1 MANTLRLEIVTP
13 LEKAYSDDVQMVV
26 IPGVEGEMGIY
37 PMHIPVMTEIKPGEL
52 KIIKDGQE
60 SDFAVGEGFVEIT
73 QTSVTVLTDMAV
85 AESAIDERTVE
96 KAIERAQAA
105 LRSGE
110 ALKAEEFAAME
121 ATLEKSLVQL
131 RRSQRGVVAA
141 LASPLSRSPDLP
153 RI

>member
-13 LEKAYSDDVQMVV
+13 QEKAYSDDVAMVV

-52 KIIKDGQE
+52 KIIKDGVE

-85 AESAIDERTVE
+85 AESAIDERAVE
-96 KAIERAQAA
+96 KAIERAQSA
-105 LRSGE
+105 LHHAE
-110 ALKAEEFAAME
+110 ALNAEEIATTE
-121 ATLEKSLVQL
+121 ASLEKSLVQL
-131 RRSQRGVVAA
+131 HLKRRRK
-141 LASPLSRSPDLP
+141 
-153 RI
+153 

>member
-13 LEKAYSDDVQMVV
+13 LEKAYADDVAMVV

-37 PMHIPVMTEIKPGEL
+37 PMHIPVMTEIKPGAL
-52 KIIKDGQE
+52 RILKDGQE

-85 AESAIDERTVE
+85 AASAIDERAVE

-105 LRSGE
+105 LRHAE
-110 ALKAEEFAAME
+110 TMNAEEIATTEAA
-121 ATLEKSLVQL
+121 LEKSLAQL
-131 RRSQRGVVAA
+131 HLKRRKK
-141 LASPLSRSPDLP
+141 
-153 RI
+153 

>member
-13 LEKAYSDDVQMVV
+13 LEKAYSDDVAMVV

-52 KIIKDGQE
+52 RILKDGQE

-73 QTSVTVLTDMAV
+73 QTSVTVLTDMAI
-85 AESAIDERTVE
+85 AESAIDERAVE

-105 LRSGE
+105 LRHAE
-110 ALKAEEFAAME
+110 AMNAEEIATTEAA
-121 ATLEKSLVQL
+121 LERSLVQL
-131 RRSQRGVVAA
+131 HLKRRKK
-141 LASPLSRSPDLP
+141 
-153 RI
+153 

>member
-13 LEKAYSDDVQMVV
+13 LEKAFSDDVQMVV

-37 PMHIPVMTEIKPGEL
+37 PMHIPVMTEIKPGVL

-60 SDFAVGEGFVEIT
+60 SDFAVGEGFVEIA
-73 QTSVTVLTDMAV
+73 QDHVTVLTDMAV
-85 AESAIDERTVE
+85 AESAIDERAVE

-105 LRSGE
+105 LRNSE
-110 ALKAEEFAAME
+110 ALKSEEIATVE

-131 RRSQRGVVAA
+131 HVKRRKK
-141 LASPLSRSPDLP
+141 
-153 RI
+153 

>member
-13 LEKAYSDDVQMVV
+13 LEKAYSEDVQMVV

-85 AESAIDERTVE
+85 VESAIDERAVE

-105 LRSGE
+105 LHHSE
-110 ALKAEEFAAME
+110 MLNAEEIATTEAA
-121 ATLEKSLVQL
+121 LEKSLVQL
-131 RRSQRGVVAA
+131 HLKRRKK
-141 LASPLSRSPDLP
+141 
-153 RI
+153 

>member
-52 KIIKDGQE
+52 RIIKDGVE

-73 QTSVTVLTDMAV
+73 QDHVTVLTDMAIV
-85 AESAIDERTVE
+85 ESAIDERAVE
-96 KAIERAQAA
+96 KAIERAQTA
-105 LRSGE
+105 LRNAE
-110 ALKAEEFAAME
+110 ALNAEEIATVE

-131 RRSQRGVVAA
+131 HLKRRKK
-141 LASPLSRSPDLP
+141 
-153 RI
+153 

>member
-13 LEKAYSDDVQMVV
+13 LEKAYSDDVAMVV

-52 KIIKDGQE
+52 RILKDGQE

-73 QTSVTVLTDMAV
+73 QTRVTVLTDMAI
-85 AESAIDERTVE
+85 AESAIDERAVE

-105 LRSGE
+105 LRHAE
-110 ALKAEEFAAME
+110 AMNAEEIATTEAA
-121 ATLEKSLVQL
+121 LEKSLVQL
-131 RRSQRGVVAA
+131 HLKRRKK
-141 LASPLSRSPDLP
+141 
-153 RI
+153 

>member
-13 LEKAYSDDVQMVV
+13 QGKAYSDDVGMVV

-73 QTSVTVLTDMAV
+73 QIGVTVLTDMAV
-85 AESAIDERTVE
+85 AESAIDERVVE

-105 LRSGE
+105 LHHTE
-110 ALKAEEFAAME
+110 AMNAEEIATTEAA
-121 ATLEKSLVQL
+121 LEKSLVQL
-131 RRSQRGVVAA
+131 HLKRRKK
-141 LASPLSRSPDLP
+141 
-153 RI
+153 

>member
-13 LEKAYSDDVQMVV
+13 LEKAFSDDVQMVV
-26 IPGVEGEMGIY
+26 IPGVEGEMSIY

-60 SDFAVGEGFVEIT
+60 SDFAVGEGFVEIA
-73 QTSVTVLTDMAV
+73 QDHVTVLTDMAI
-85 AESAIDERTVE
+85 AESAIDERAVE

-105 LRSGE
+105 LRNSE
-110 ALKAEEFAAME
+110 ALKSEEIATVE

-131 RRSQRGVVAA
+131 HVKRRKK
-141 LASPLSRSPDLP
+141 
-153 RI
+153 